1 MTENRTSVPIEV
13 TVFHREDEL
22 VNLMQSYHLDL
33 SNDDLRFRIRCGS
46 IGLTTIS
53 AMECGRYN
61 DNYRYLSTCTT
72 RELEAVRAFV
82 EEEKRRVASGLK
94 LVRSGKDKI
103 EACDIVISIID
114 MELGE
119 RTLQK
124 EDKEEEWTEERIDR
138 ILNEREGGRTAG
150 RGDSPYTQEH
160 YEELYGIK
168 KKKKDARS
176 ALMNKSQMTRKTTK
190 CKRFVKGL

>member
-1 MTENRTSVPIEV
+1 MTENRASVPIAV

-61 DNYRYLSTCTT
+61 DNYLYISTCTT

-114 MELGE
+114 MVLGE
-119 RTLQK
+119 RTLQE

-160 YEELYGIK
+160 YEELYGIEK
-168 KKKKDARS
+168 RKKDDRS
-176 ALMNKSQMTRKTTK
+176 ALNEQEPDDPETD
-190 CKRFVKGL
+190 KR